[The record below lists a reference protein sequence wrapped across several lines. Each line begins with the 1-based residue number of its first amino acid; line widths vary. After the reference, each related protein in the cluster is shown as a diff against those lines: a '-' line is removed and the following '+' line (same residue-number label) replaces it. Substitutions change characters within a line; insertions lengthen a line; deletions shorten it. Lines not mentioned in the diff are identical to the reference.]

1 MWLISDERIKSV
13 KTDYVLIGEQ
23 IKFWRQQRRL
33 TQEQLAEM
41 VELTP
46 GFISLIETGKKRASL
61 ETLLSICR
69 ALNITTNDLLVGNQ
83 IIQSSDYN
91 TEFSEMTVKL
101 NESERHLV
109 FEITKAV
116 CKTIYRNRKD
126 K

>member
-1 MWLISDERIKSV
+1 M
-13 KTDYVLIGEQ
+13 KTDYAFIGEQ
-23 IKFWRQQRRL
+23 IKFWRQQRSL
-33 TQEQLAEM
+33 TQEQLAEK

-61 ETLLSICR
+61 ETLLSICS

>member
-1 MWLISDERIKSV
+1 M
-13 KTDYVLIGEQ
+13 KTDYVLIGER
-23 IKFWRQQRRL
+23 IKFWRQQRNL
-33 TQEQLAEM
+33 TQEQLAET

-61 ETLLSICR
+61 ETLLSLCC
-69 ALNITTNDLLVGNQ
+69 ALNITLNDLLVGNQ
-83 IIQSSDYN
+83 IIQETDYN
-91 TEFSEMTVKL
+91 TEFSELTVKL

>member
-1 MWLISDERIKSV
+1 M
-13 KTDYVLIGEQ
+13 KTDYVLIGER

-33 TQEQLAEM
+33 TQEELAEA
-41 VELTP
+41 VELTS

-69 ALNITTNDLLVGNQ
+69 VLNITLNDLLVGNQ
-83 IIQSSDYN
+83 INSVSDYN
-91 TEFSEMTVKL
+91 TEFWELTVKL
-101 NESERHLV
+101 NESERHIV

>member
-1 MWLISDERIKSV
+1 M
-13 KTDYVLIGEQ
+13 KTDYVLIGER
-23 IKFWRQQRRL
+23 IKFWRQQRGL

-46 GFISLIETGKKRASL
+46 GFISLVENGKKRASL

-69 ALNITTNDLLVGNQ
+69 ALNITLNDILVGNQ
-83 IIQSSDYN
+83 IIQATDYN
-91 TEFSEMTVKL
+91 TEFSELTVKL
-101 NESERHLV
+101 NQSERHLV